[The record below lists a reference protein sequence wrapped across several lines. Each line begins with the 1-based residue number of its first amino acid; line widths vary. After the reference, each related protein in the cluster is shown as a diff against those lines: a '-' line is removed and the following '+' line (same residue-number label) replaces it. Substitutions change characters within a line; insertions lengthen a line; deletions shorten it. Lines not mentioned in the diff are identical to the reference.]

1 MARAQR
7 LCVGIISKVH
17 GIRGEAKVFPTTDD
31 IKRFDRLESVY
42 ILHRG
47 AHEKH
52 KIQSVKYFKNL
63 VILKFDGI
71 DTPEHIRQYMRDE
84 LWIDRQDAQP
94 LGEDE
99 YFISDLIGSD
109 IINESLETIGTAD
122 DILLTGANP
131 VLVVKRDDGKTLLL
145 PYIDECILDVNVDD
159 GVIKVHVMDGL
170 DFE

>member
-42 ILHRG
+42 VLHSG
-47 AHEKH
+47 IYEKH

-84 LWIDRQDAQP
+84 LWIDRQDAQL

-109 IINESLETIGTAD
+109 IINESLECIGTAD

-145 PYIDECILDVNVDD
+145 PYIGECILDVNVDD